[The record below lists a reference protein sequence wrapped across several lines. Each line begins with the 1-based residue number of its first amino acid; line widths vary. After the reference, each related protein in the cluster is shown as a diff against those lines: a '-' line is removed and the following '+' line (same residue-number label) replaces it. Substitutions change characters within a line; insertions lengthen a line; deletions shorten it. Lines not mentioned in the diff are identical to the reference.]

1 MLWPYP
7 AFASECRRVAIGKVY
22 PTRGA
27 TPHGSSMSVGYIKV
41 QVDMVEDAFKAI
53 HVPIAT
59 EKFHH
64 LEDSVLEFIEW
75 PREKIKV
82 SIFFF

>member
-7 AFASECRRVAIGKVY
+7 GSECRRVAIGKVY

-27 TPHGSSMSVGYIKV
+27 TPHGYSMSAGYIKV

-53 HVPIAT
+53 PVPKAT
-59 EKFHH
+59 EKVHH
-64 LEDSVLEFIEW
+64 LEDSILEFIEW

-82 SIFFF
+82 SIFF

>member
-1 MLWPYP
+1 
-7 AFASECRRVAIGKVY
+7 
-22 PTRGA
+22 
-27 TPHGSSMSVGYIKV
+27 MSAGYIKV

-53 HVPIAT
+53 PVPKAT
-59 EKFHH
+59 EKVHH

-82 SIFFF
+82 SIFFN